1 MTMDLVVDASAMVA
15 VLRSEP
21 EGDEIAEILRNAKR
35 TGSTLIAP
43 SGLWLEMVNTLI
55 RRHRWSS
62 EAVLAALQTVDRYGI
77 KEVNVTRPVLLL
89 TVDVAERFGLTSYD
103 ACYLAAAISSDA
115 RLLTLDGP
123 LAVAA
128 GDRTVIL
135 AGPPR
140 LHETPA
146 VYEHDVTWPRYKEAS
161 AYLAKLR
168 AEALAAR
175 SG

>member
-1 MTMDLVVDASAMVA
+1 MTTGLVIGASAMVA

-35 TGSTLIAP
+35 AGSTLLAP

-55 RRHRWSS
+55 RRHRWTS
-62 EAVLAALQTVDRYGI
+62 EAVMAALQTVDRYGI
-77 KEVNVTRPVLLL
+77 KEVDITRPMLLL
-89 TVDVAERFGLTSYD
+89 TVDLTERFGLTTYD
-103 ACYLAAAISSDA
+103 ASYLAVAIGSDA
-115 RLLTLDGP
+115 RLLTLDGD
-123 LAVAA
+123 LAIAA
-128 GDRTVIL
+128 GDRAVTL

-146 VYEHDVTWPRYKEAS
+146 VYEHNVTWPRYKEAS

-168 AEALAAR
+168 AEAMAAR